1 MGNVAKGTGK
11 PVVAV
16 DEDLAPVRQELKAQ
30 GFDVV
35 GLGEIPWEE
44 VSAVVVSGGANNLVQ
59 MEDIRTRAPVIDAR
73 GKTAQEIA
81 RDLQELK

>member
-1 MGNVAKGTGK
+1 MSRATGK

-16 DEDLAPVRQELKAQ
+16 DEDLAPVRQELEAQ

-35 GLGEIPWEE
+35 GIGEAPWEQ
-44 VSAVVVSGGANNLVQ
+44 VSAVVVSGSANNLAQ
-59 MEDIRTRAPVIDAR
+59 MEDIHTKAPVIDAR

-81 RDLQELK
+81 RDLQELR